1 MGFDFA
7 SGSFF
12 SDRQLDL
19 LFDRDLDKT
28 DIQNKRIRLKIG
40 KQRLGISD
48 ISITGN
54 QASIFLEDALEKG
67 TTVKVKYRDRRKD
80 EKDNVFQG
88 LDGED
93 AGSFKVKVSFNQ
105 KSAGDDST
113 ILNSD
118 DSDSPL
124 KRKETVSD
132 NEKDYVLRKE
142 DLSHPSFAETDF
154 DPLDLSK
161 EDLARIDS
169 FYDSKKP
176 TSRSSSILKQIE
188 ASREKR
194 GITGTFGHTDALD
207 FSDKI
212 LDPSLSDK
220 FEVDFEDLKVNSQR
234 YSDFNS
240 RIKNFEVFNPGVE
253 FNWQRI
259 LRLLNQNTDSERFS
273 WADWG
278 MTPPVKSQGSRGY
291 CWAFASLGALESSYM
306 IRNGYMPN
314 LSEMQFADLAKHS
327 STSPSGTDESG
338 SDGASSNT
346 AAATGMFNLFLNY
359 GVEDGSYIGFTTES
373 VVPYDVN
380 ALRIADG
387 PRFSPKSYAADAMGW
402 VGSTENTPS
411 TIEEVKQALVDHGPI
426 VTTMW
431 VDPSFLAYRAPAEG
445 SEDSDVY
452 FDNLNGLGLSPSGVN
467 HAVQVVGWDDDRQAW
482 HVKNSWGTNWGLNG
496 YAWVSYNQPNFGLQD
511 FWVEAPVDLF
521 RDQYS
526 YGVAGTTGVDG
537 SDAQQGYGAAR
548 VFNGAHPYS
557 TLNGSTPPSE
567 VDVLT
572 GRNDVSDLFILGR
585 RGISDINQGDLNDE
599 IILYQ
604 DFPSVKTG
612 EVNHA
617 RIENLKIGQDL
628 IQLVGDS
635 SDYLFISNRDSTEMR
650 IYLDGGF
657 AAGAGT
663 LDGGDD
669 LLAVVNFARTANNIN
684 FHGNYTLYV

>member
-1 MGFDFA
+1 MAFDFTSA
-7 SGSFF
+7 SF
-12 SDRQLDL
+12 SSSDQIDL
-19 LFDRDLDKT
+19 LFDDDLDQIRVKG
-28 DIQNKRIRLKIG
+28 KRVKVKDG
-40 KQRLGISD
+40 KKKVKVDS
-48 ISITGN
+48 ISISGN
-54 QASIFLEDALEKG
+54 QASIVLEDSADNG
-67 TTVKVKYRDRRKD
+67 ASYQIKYKDKRKD
-80 EKDNVFQG
+80 ERKHVFQN
-88 LDGED
+88 LEGED
-93 AGSFKVKVSFNQ
+93 ASSFKTKVSFGQ
-105 KSAGDDST
+105 KDDGRDD
-113 ILNSD
+113 LNGVSN
-118 DSDSPL
+118 DSDGSV
-124 KRKETVSD
+124 KRKEKVS
-132 NEKDYVLRKE
+132 NSRADYVLGKDE
-142 DLSHPSFAETDF
+142 LSNPAFTKTAF
-154 DPLDLSK
+154 DQLDLTEK
-161 EDLARIDS
+161 DLARIDD
-169 FYDSKKP
+169 FYDTKKP
-176 TSRSSSILKQIE
+176 TFESSSLLKEIE
-188 ASREKR
+188 ALRKKR
-194 GITGTFGHTDALD
+194 GITGAFGHTDALD

-220 FEVDFEDLKVNSQR
+220 FKVDLGDLKANKRR
-234 YSDFNS
+234 YSNFLS
-240 RIKNFEVFNPGVE
+240 RIENFEVFNPGVE

-259 LRLLNQNTDSERFS
+259 LRILNQNTDSDRFS

-278 MTPPVKSQGSRGY
+278 MTPPVKSQGNRGY

-338 SDGASSNT
+338 SDGASANT
-346 AAATGMFNLFLNY
+346 AAASGMFNLFLNY

-380 ALRIADG
+380 ASRIADG
-387 PRFSPKSYAADAMGW
+387 PRFSPKSYGADSMGW
-402 VGSTENTPS
+402 VGSTQNTPS
-411 TIEEVKQALVDHGPI
+411 TIQEVKQALVDHGPI
-426 VTTMW
+426 VSTMW
-431 VDPSFLAYRAPAEG
+431 VDPSFQAYRAPAEG
-445 SEDSDVY
+445 SGDSDVY
-452 FDNLNGLGLSPSGVN
+452 FDNLNGLGLSPSQVN
-467 HAVQVVGWDDDRQAW
+467 HAVQVVGWDDERQAW
-482 HVKNSWGTNWGLNG
+482 HVKNSWGTNWGLDG

-526 YGVAGTTGVDG
+526 YVVAGKTGVDG

-572 GRNDVSDLFILGR
+572 GRNDVSDLFVLGR
-585 RGISDINQGDLNDE
+585 RGISDVNQADLNDE
-599 IILYQ
+599 VILYQ

-617 RIENLKIGQDL
+617 QIENLKIGQDR

-635 SDYLFISNRDSTEMR
+635 SDYLFISNRDSTKMR

-657 AAGAGT
+657 AAGDGV

-669 LLAVVNFARTANNIN
+669 LLAVVDFAPTSSNIN
-684 FHGNYTLYV
+684 NHGNYTLYI

>member
-28 DIQNKRIRLKIG
+28 DIQNKRISLKIG

-482 HVKNSWGTNWGLNG
+482 HVKNSWGTNWGLDG